1 MSSVGVDALSGRAYV
16 VAAAFLGDTPVFAL
30 GDGTV
35 LFGEGRGDA
44 VRAHEGGLLCA
55 ATDGRRLLTGGDDG
69 AVMSLD
75 AAGTPTTIVEGG
87 GWIDAVACGP
97 ENAVGWS
104 AGRKV
109 SVRSGKGE
117 MFHLPVAS
125 TARGLAFAPKG
136 FQLAVARYG
145 GSTLWYPRAGT
156 APRELE
162 WKGSHVAIDWA
173 PDGRFVVTTMGEPAL
188 HGWRLADGAHMRMTG
203 YPGKVRSISWSADG
217 KSLATSG
224 ADAAIVWPFGSK
236 EGPMGKAPGEFG
248 VRQERV
254 TRVAFHPQAAALAI
268 GYDDGMILL
277 VRVADSGEVLMRRPG
292 QGPISALAWSSDGAR
307 LAFGTEEGGAGVVGI
322 AQAGDPVRRG

>member
-1 MSSVGVDALSGRAYV
+1 MDTEISAPATPQVQSQAFI
-16 VAAAFLGDTPVFAL
+16 VAAAFLGDMPVFAL

-35 LFGEGRGDA
+35 LLGAGRGET

-55 ATDGRRLLTGGDDG
+55 ATDGKRLITGGDDG
-69 AVMSLD
+69 AVVALD
-75 AAGTPTTIVEGG
+75 AAGTLTTIAEGSA
-87 GWIDAVACGP
+87 WIDAVACGP
-97 ENAVGWS
+97 DGAVAWS

-117 MFHLPVAS
+117 RFDLSVAS

-136 FQLAVARYG
+136 FQLAIARYG
-145 GSTLWYPRAGT
+145 GSTLWYPRADT
-156 APRELE
+156 APRELD
-162 WKGSHVAIDWA
+162 WKGSHVGISWA

-188 HGWRLADGAHMRMTG
+188 HGWRLVDGAHMRMTG
-203 YPGKVRSISWSADG
+203 YPGKVRSVSWSADG
-217 KSLATSG
+217 KSLATAG

-254 TRVAFHPQAAALAI
+254 TRVAFYPQAAALAI

-277 VRVADSGEVLMRRPG
+277 VRVADSSEVLLRKPG
-292 QGPISALAWSSDGAR
+292 QGPISALAWSPDGAR
-307 LAFGTEEGGAGVVGI
+307 LAVGTEQGGAGVI
-322 AQAGDPVRRG
+322 EIKAS